1 MTRSLAAILIAS
13 TLMAA
18 AVPGA
23 VRAQADA
30 RFAATTLNLS
40 AEGEMK
46 LPPDMATLTLGV
58 TTTAPSA
65 AEALAANA
73 AQMTKV
79 MVALKAAGLSGPD
92 VQTSQL
98 SLSPQYVYEQNQ
110 PPKLTGYQ
118 ASNQV
123 NVTVRDLSMLGRL
136 IDAVTGVGATN
147 VGEISFGLANPVSA
161 QNEARVRAV
170 KALEDKAR
178 LYADAAGY
186 HVGRLVNL
194 TEGGGYQ
201 PGPPRPMMA
210 LAARAAPETPVA
222 TGELDIKIEVS
233 GTFELAK

>member
-1 MTRSLAAILIAS
+1 MIRSITAILSASILAAGAS
-13 TLMAA
+13 AT
-18 AVPGA
+18 
-23 VRAQADA
+23 AQTDA
-30 RFAATTLNLS
+30 RFAATTLNLT
-40 AEGEMK
+40 AEGEAK

-58 TTTAPSA
+58 TTTAPTA
-65 AEALAANA
+65 AEAFAENGS
-73 AQMTKV
+73 QMVKV
-79 MVALKAAGLSGPD
+79 MAAVKAAGLSGPD
-92 VQTSQL
+92 VQTSQI

-123 NVTVRDLSMLGRL
+123 NVTERDLTKLGRL
-136 IDAVTGVGATN
+136 VDAVTGAGATN

-161 QNEARVRAV
+161 ENEARVRAV

-194 TEGGGYQ
+194 TEGGGYE

-222 TGELDIKIEVS
+222 TGELDIKIQVS
-233 GTFELAK
+233 GSFELAK